1 MKKMKQDLE
10 KSKKNKD
17 LVDQKVPT
25 LELQLSELHQ
35 IVNKY
40 SKEAEKDAKKRENL
54 IRDRDTL
61 YSQFGKYKAVFDAL
75 QIDDPEKFKLDFE
88 HLK

>member
-54 IRDRDTL
+54 LKDRDTL
-61 YSQFGKYKAVFDAL
+61 YSQFGKYKAVFDVL
-75 QIDDPEKFKLDFE
+75 
-88 HLK
+88 